1 MRLFVS
7 LLDVPDGKVHS
18 LEAAVLANYLT
29 TAYWQSYKRL
39 LKEILSLPSEIMK
52 ARNNFSE
59 IFDLLRKWFSWTH
72 GWEDEIF

>member
-29 TAYWQSYKRL
+29 TAY
-39 LKEILSLPSEIMK
+39 
-52 ARNNFSE
+52 
-59 IFDLLRKWFSWTH
+59 
-72 GWEDEIF
+72 